1 MELFLKKTA
10 ANKVSIIPQAPEV
23 RQGQRSG
30 LFKISS
36 FFTLFVIIRPAAKQV
51 FKSQMHWLIEKAK
64 GVTFFP
70 KRPLP
75 PQIFLFFSWWHKR
88 REQVEKRKFCLI
100 AKNLF
105 STFLTREQNF
115 SDIFQSNALRP
126 EMTFSKF
133 STGTKKDA
141 SIWKQWSFI
150 ELLQLPFYHLFM
162 IEGREKTDGRQI
174 LWRLTSRFRPSSRLI
189 NKGEKKVLLSSDPQ
203 KHHWSVPTCWKVI
216 ALFCAGYFSDDMGVI
231 LAAYI

>member
-1 MELFLKKTA
+1 MVLLFPGVRKSGKLSSCCALLNSHSSLQKPSGAFLKKQQPTRSA
-10 ANKVSIIPQAPEV
+10 LFLRLLKSAKAKEV
-23 RQGQRSG
+23 AFSK
-30 LFKISS
+30 LAY
-36 FFTLFVIIRPAAKQV
+36 FTLFVIRLAAKQV

-100 AKNLF
+100 AKNLS

-115 SDIFQSNALRP
+115 ADIFQSNALRP

-162 IEGREKTDGRQI
+162 IEGRDEKTDGRQI

-189 NKGEKKVLLSSDPQ
+189 NKGEKKVLLSSDP
-203 KHHWSVPTCWKVI
+203 
-216 ALFCAGYFSDDMGVI
+216 
-231 LAAYI
+231 

>member
-1 MELFLKKTA
+1 M
-10 ANKVSIIPQAPEV
+10 
-23 RQGQRSG
+23 
-30 LFKISS
+30 
-36 FFTLFVIIRPAAKQV
+36 FVIIRPAAKQV

-133 STGTKKDA
+133 STGTKKKMPRFESNEVLSNFYNYHFTISLWLKEGKKPMVGKFYGVLRPDFA
-141 SIWKQWSFI
+141 RQVVSSIR
-150 ELLQLPFYHLFM
+150 
-162 IEGREKTDGRQI
+162 GRKRSCCRQI
-174 LWRLTSRFRPSSRLI
+174 PRNIIGVFRHVEKLLPCFALGISQMIWGLYWRPTFRRHIPEEMKKKSAKHTLCF
-189 NKGEKKVLLSSDPQ
+189 NKSP
-203 KHHWSVPTCWKVI
+203 
-216 ALFCAGYFSDDMGVI
+216 
-231 LAAYI
+231 